1 MNKPVLSEAA
11 TEAAVACPP
20 VFASGLRRFGQ
31 AAALVTATGEVSYAA
46 LADRADAFAARLGA
60 GRKLVVLEAAPA
72 VEFVA
77 AYLGAMAAGH
87 AVALVAAGEVAAFR
101 ARFAPDASY
110 ARQGGRWRLLIDGR
124 GAGALHPD
132 LALVL
137 TTSGSTGQGKAVR
150 LSARA
155 VEENAAAIVQY
166 LGLTGAERAALVL
179 PMHYSYGLSVLHS
192 HLSVG
197 ASVWLDEGGMLAAG
211 FLNALQAV
219 RATSLATVPHGYE
232 MLSRI
237 GFADAALPDLKT
249 LTVAGGALPAAR
261 MRAAAA
267 EMAARGGRFF
277 AMYGQT
283 EATARIAYVP
293 PDRALVE
300 ERAGVIGVAVPG
312 GRLWLRGEELFY
324 DGPGVMMGYATTRAD
339 FARGA
344 EVTALATGDL
354 AVQDADG
361 MFRIVG
367 RAKRMSKI
375 AGSRIGHDAVEA
387 GLAAR
392 GIVAAVGGDDAGL
405 RVLAEG
411 AGDGAGDVAAEVAAL
426 TGLTARHV
434 TVRQVAALPRL
445 ANGKVD
451 YAALGAMAM
460 AADEAESGLTQA
472 FARVFHPRP
481 VRAGDSFAALGGD
494 SLRHVELAMVLE
506 QRFGHLPEGWEAMAL
521 CDLVVLE
528 AGPKPKRA
536 SVDTALVMRAL
547 AVLAVVVTHE
557 TLWPLYGGA
566 AVMVVLVGLML
577 ARFQRQAMAAGDVRH
592 LLRPLARVLAPYYLI
607 VAGYALAWGQVP
619 LGSALLVSNFGIGA
633 PATFDRLPFLY
644 WFVEAFAQMFLLFAV
659 LVAIPPVRRSI
670 GRDPFRFGLWLLG
683 GAMVLRFGFPLVW
696 DIGGQRIFTLAW
708 VLYLVALGWLVALAD
723 TGKRRVAVLA
733 LAVPVLAS
741 VAYWGG
747 NWYGSWS
754 KYGTVLGVLAL
765 LLYLPQVRLP
775 RWLVRPVLA
784 VASASYLIYL
794 THRFVPNLML
804 APFAADLPGWLFS
817 ALSIA
822 GGIALGLA
830 AFAAQRALLALWAEP
845 SLLLHPCENTLG
857 VRG

>member
-1 MNKPVLSEAA
+1 MNRAVAP
-11 TEAAVACPP
+11 EAAVSRPP
-20 VFASGLRRFGQ
+20 AFASGLRRFGD
-31 AAALVTATGEVSYAA
+31 AVALVTKSGEVSYAA
-46 LADRADAFAARLGA
+46 LAGRADAFAARLGVE
-60 GRKLVVLEAAPA
+60 RKLVLLEAAPA

-77 AYLGAMAAGH
+77 AYVGALAAGH
-87 AVALVAAGEVAAFR
+87 AVALAASDEVAAFR
-101 ARFAPDASY
+101 ARFAPDATY
-110 ARQGGRWRLLIDGR
+110 ARQGGRWRLLVDGR

-137 TTSGSTGQGKAVR
+137 TTSGSTGHGKAVR
-150 LSARA
+150 LAARA

-166 LGLTGAERAALVL
+166 LGLTGDERAALVL
-179 PMHYSYGLSVLHS
+179 PMHYSYGLSVLNS

-197 ASVWLDEGGMLAAG
+197 ASVWLAEGGLMAAG
-211 FLNALQAV
+211 FLDGLRAV
-219 RATSLATVPHGYE
+219 RASSLATVPHGYE
-232 MLSRI
+232 VLSRI
-237 GFADAALPDLKT
+237 GFAAENLPDLKT
-249 LTVAGGALPAAR
+249 LTVAGGALPVERMHEAASS
-261 MRAAAA
+261 
-267 EMAARGGRFF
+267 MAGRGGRFF

-293 PDRALVE
+293 PGRALVE
-300 ERAGVIGVAVPG
+300 DRPGVIGVPVPG
-312 GRLWLRGEELFY
+312 GRLWLRGGELVY

-375 AGSRIGHDAVEA
+375 AGLRIGHDAVEA
-387 GLAAR
+387 GLAER
-392 GIVAAVGGDDAGL
+392 GIVAAVDGDDAGL
-405 RVLAEG
+405 CVLAEG
-411 AGDGAGDVAAEVAAL
+411 AGDVAAAVAAL

-434 TVRQVAALPRL
+434 TVRHVAALPRL

-451 YAALGAMAM
+451 YGAARKIGSDR
-460 AADEAESGLTQA
+460 DEAGLARA
-472 FARVFHPRP
+472 FARIFHPQP
-481 VRAGDSFAALGGD
+481 VQPRDSFAALGGD
-494 SLRHVELAMVLE
+494 SLRHVEAAILLE
-506 QRFGHLPEGWEAMAL
+506 QRLGHLPKGWEAMAL
-521 CDLVVLE
+521 RDLVALE
-528 AGPKPKRA
+528 DAPKPDRA

-547 AVLAVVVTHE
+547 AVLAVVVSHE

-577 ARFQRQAMAAGDVRH
+577 ARFQRQAMAAGNVRH
-592 LLRPLARVLAPYYLI
+592 MLRPLLRVLVPYYLI

-644 WFVEAFAQMFLLFAV
+644 WFVEAFVQMFVLFAGLV
-659 LVAIPPVRRSI
+659 LLPPVRRLV

-683 GAMVLRFGFPLVW
+683 GAMALRFGFPLVW

-708 VLYLVALGWLVALAD
+708 VLYLAALGWLVALAD
-723 TGKRRVAVLA
+723 TRRRRDMVLA

-747 NWYGSWS
+747 NWYGSWT

-765 LLYLPQVRLP
+765 LLYLPQMRLP
-775 RWLVRPVLA
+775 HALVRPVLA
-784 VASASYLIYL
+784 VAGASYLIYL

-804 APFAADLPGWLFS
+804 APFAADLPGWVFS

-822 GGIALGLA
+822 GGVALGLA
-830 AFAAQRALLALWAEP
+830 AFAAQRALQALWAKP
-845 SLLLHPCENTLG
+845 SSLLHPCKNTLG

>member
-1 MNKPVLSEAA
+1 MNKLVPPEAA
-11 TEAAVACPP
+11 TEAAVATPP

-46 LADRADAFAARLGA
+46 LADRADAFAARLGT

-101 ARFAPDASY
+101 ARFAPDATY

-124 GAGALHPD
+124 RAREALHPD

-150 LSARA
+150 LSTRA
-155 VEENAAAIVQY
+155 VEENAAAIVRY

-249 LTVAGGALPAAR
+249 LTVAGGALPVAR
-261 MRAAAA
+261 MREAAAG
-267 EMAARGGRFF
+267 MAARGGRFF

-312 GRLWLRGEELFY
+312 GRLWLRGGELFY
-324 DGPGVMMGYATTRAD
+324 DGPGVMMGYAATRAD

-375 AGSRIGHDAVEA
+375 AGLRIGHDAVEA

-405 RVLAEG
+405 RVLAE
-411 AGDGAGDVAAEVAAL
+411 GAGDVAAEVAAL

-451 YAALGAMAM
+451 YAALGAM

-506 QRFGHLPEGWEAMAL
+506 QRLGHLPEGWEAMAL
-521 CDLVVLE
+521 CDLVALE

-577 ARFQRQAMAAGDVRH
+577 ARFQRQAMAAGEVRQ
-592 LLRPLARVLAPYYLI
+592 LLRPLARVLVPYYLI

-659 LVAIPPVRRSI
+659 LVAIPPVRRLI

-683 GAMVLRFGFPLVW
+683 GAMVLRFGFPLLW

-708 VLYLVALGWLVALAD
+708 VLYLAALGWLVALAD
-723 TGKRRVAVLA
+723 TRKRRVAVLA

-747 NWYGSWS
+747 NWFGSWT
-754 KYGTVLGVLAL
+754 KYGTVLGVVAL
-765 LLYLPQVRLP
+765 LLYLPQMPLP

-784 VASASYLIYL
+784 VAGASYLIYL

-830 AFAAQRALLALWAEP
+830 AFAMQRAVLGLWVKRPAP
-845 SLLLHPCENTLG
+845 FHLGANTLG

>member
-1 MNKPVLSEAA
+1 MNKAVAPD
-11 TEAAVACPP
+11 AAVSSPP
-20 VFASGLRRFGQ
+20 AFAGGLRRFGD
-31 AAALVTATGEVSYAA
+31 AVALVTKTGEVSYAD
-46 LADRADAFAARLGA
+46 LAARADAFAARLGA
-60 GRKLVVLEAAPA
+60 GRKLVLLEAAPA

-77 AYLGAMAAGH
+77 AYVGALAAGH
-87 AVALVAAGEVAAFR
+87 AVALAAGDQVAAFR
-101 ARFAPDASY
+101 ARFAPDATY

-132 LALVL
+132 LALVM

-155 VEENAAAIVQY
+155 VEQNAAAIVQF
-166 LGLTGAERAALVL
+166 LCLTGAERAALVL
-179 PMHYSYGLSVLHS
+179 PMHYSYGLSVLNS

-197 ASVWLDEGGMLAAG
+197 ASVWLAEGGMLAAG
-211 FLNALQAV
+211 FLQALQGV

-232 MLSRI
+232 VLSRI
-237 GFADAALPDLKT
+237 GFAQAALPDLKT
-249 LTVAGGALPAAR
+249 LTVAGGALPVER
-261 MRAAAA
+261 MREAAAG
-267 EMAARGGRFF
+267 MAARGGRFF

-293 PDRALVE
+293 PGCALVE
-300 ERAGVIGVAVPG
+300 DRPGVIGVAVPG
-312 GRLWLRGEELFY
+312 GRLWLRGGELVY

-354 AVQDADG
+354 AVQEADG

-375 AGSRIGHDAVEA
+375 AGLRIGHDALEA

-392 GIVAAVGGDDAGL
+392 GIVAAVDGDDAGL
-405 RVLAEG
+405 CVLAEG
-411 AGDGAGDVAAEVAAL
+411 AGDVAAAVAAL

-434 TVRQVAALPRL
+434 TARQVAALPRL

-451 YAALGAMAM
+451 YAAVRRVGS
-460 AADEAESGLTQA
+460 EASEDGLALA
-472 FARVFHPRP
+472 FARTFHPQP
-481 VRAGDSFAALGGD
+481 VQAGDSFASLGGD
-494 SLRHVELAMVLE
+494 SLRHVETAILIE
-506 QRFGHLPEGWEAMAL
+506 QRLGHLPKGWEGLAL
-521 CDLVVLE
+521 RELVALE
-528 AGPKPKRA
+528 AAPKPDRA

-577 ARFQRQAMAAGDVRH
+577 ARFQRQAMAAGNVRH
-592 LLRPLARVLAPYYLI
+592 LLRPLVRVLVPYYLI

-644 WFVEAFAQMFLLFAV
+644 WFVEAFVQMFVLFAV
-659 LVAIPPVRRSI
+659 LVLLPQVRRLI
-670 GRDPFRFGLWLLG
+670 RGDPFRFGLWLLG
-683 GAMVLRFGFPLVW
+683 GAMALRFGFPLVW

-708 VLYLVALGWLVALAD
+708 VLYLAALGWLVALAD
-723 TGKRRVAVLA
+723 TRKRRVVVLA

-747 NWYGSWS
+747 NWYGSWT
-754 KYGTVLGVLAL
+754 KYGSVFAVVAL
-765 LLYLPQVRLP
+765 LLYLPQAHLP

-784 VASASYLIYL
+784 VAGASYLIYL

-804 APFAADLPGWLFS
+804 VPFAADLPGWLFS

-822 GGIALGLA
+822 GGVALGLA
-830 AFAAQRALLALWAEP
+830 AFAAQRSLLALWAKP
-845 SLLLHPCENTLG
+845 SSLLHPCRNTLG